1 MKARI
6 DRIADPF
13 AATCGG
19 DIRKILAC
27 RCAHLLEL
35 VQHICPRLFQ
45 EWSPLFAH
53 LDRVGEFNG
62 AWDVWHVTNYVQR
75 RAVTTSPF
83 EIEAE
88 RLGQL
93 QLRYS
98 QIVLGGNQL
107 RNLVVQLHVCLQHV
121 EPWNCSRFKPVLLV
135 LQRACSTLNRGTV
148 PASNRFCWSFN

>member
-1 MKARI
+1 
-6 DRIADPF
+6 
-13 AATCGG
+13 
-19 DIRKILAC
+19 
-27 RCAHLLEL
+27 AHLLEL
-35 VQHICPRLFQ
+35 VQYICPRLFQ

-62 AWDVWHVTNYVQR
+62 AREVWHVANDLQR

-93 QLRYS
+93 QLRYA
-98 QIVLGGNQL
+98 QVVLGSNQL

-121 EPWNCSRFKPVLLV
+121 ETWECSRFKSVLLV
-135 LQRACSTLNRGTV
+135 FQLSFQKMHVLLVHADELAIN
-148 PASNRFCWSFN
+148 NDLIELRFYGGDQ